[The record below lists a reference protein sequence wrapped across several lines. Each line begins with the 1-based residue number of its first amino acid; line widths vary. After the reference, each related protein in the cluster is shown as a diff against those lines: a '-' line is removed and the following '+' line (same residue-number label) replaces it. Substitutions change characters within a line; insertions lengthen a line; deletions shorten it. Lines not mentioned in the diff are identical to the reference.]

1 MRFLIKKKEGS
12 KKMKLILAS
21 NSRTRKE
28 ILGKLGIEFEVI
40 PSNVEEKTSKN
51 NPHDYCLDLSYQKA
65 KSVALKLSEGI
76 VLGADS
82 IAYIDGKIL
91 EKPKTKEEAKAMLK
105 LLTNKKNYA
114 ITGVTIIDLYQNK
127 EISFYEETEVYIDDL
142 NDEEINWYVENEQ
155 FIFERA
161 GYSLAGKTA
170 LFVPKIN
177 GDYYN
182 VLGLPISRIYKEL
195 KKLGYKLSDFK

>member
-1 MRFLIKKKEGS
+1 M
-12 KKMKLILAS
+12 
-21 NSRTRKE
+21 
-28 ILGKLGIEFEVI
+28 
-40 PSNVEEKTSKN
+40 
-51 NPHDYCLDLSYQKA
+51 
-65 KSVALKLSEGI
+65 
-76 VLGADS
+76 
-82 IAYIDGKIL
+82 
-91 EKPKTKEEAKAMLK
+91 
-105 LLTNKKNYA
+105 
-114 ITGVTIIDLYQNK
+114 YQNK
-127 EISFYEETEVYIDDL
+127 ESSFYEETEVYIDDL